1 MSFVCT
7 LSEFY
12 DEKHRKKTT
21 TKTGMRTRHSS
32 GDEKGDDVFH
42 HQMFF

>member
-1 MSFVCT
+1 MCFVCT
-7 LSEFY
+7 LSVETTK
-12 DEKHRKKTT
+12 KHRLKTT

>member
-1 MSFVCT
+1 LCA
-7 LSEFY
+7 LSPSR

-21 TKTGMRTRHSS
+21 TKTGMRTRHS
-32 GDEKGDDVFH
+32 DEEKGDDVFH